1 MSCANYRLWA
11 FTKTLNLDD
20 PTDTLD
26 EIEKK
31 IAEQMGFKASQDD
44 RYKLLEMHVYLDL
57 PGYEDKD
64 EDGQR
69 DWDCSALRGDNRKRH
84 GNCPSYTP

>member
-1 MSCANYRLWA
+1 MGFY
-11 FTKTLNLDD
+11 KDVELDD

-64 EDGQR
+64 EKGKR
-69 DWDCSALRGDNRKRH
+69 LGLLALRGDNRKGH
-84 GNCPSYTP
+84 GNCPSYPS